1 ARKIRLLLPQ
11 DVVVADKFEAGAINR
26 VVSVDKVPAGWYI
39 MDIGPKTIDSFA
51 AELRKSRTI
60 IWNGPLGVFE
70 FPEFRKGTESIASV
84 LAGVKATTI
93 IGGGSTA
100 EAVQEM
106 GLADKMTHVSTGG
119 GASLTFLEG
128 KPMPAIVAL
137 LDK

>member
-1 ARKIRLLLPQ
+1 M
-11 DVVVADKFEAGAINR
+11 VVADTFAAGANNR

-39 MDIGPKTIDSFA
+39 MDIGPKTIDRFG

-70 FPEFRKGTESIASV
+70 FPEFRKGTESIASM
-84 LAGVKATTI
+84 LASVKATTI

-128 KPMPAIVAL
+128 KTMPAIAAL